1 LTANAYYEVRIILSI
16 FRWDTSMEDLPDYMK
31 LFFEALIGFFDEIE
45 QETGKEGRPYC
56 VHYSREMV
64 YIFSNSF
71 YVS

>member
-1 LTANAYYEVRIILSI
+1 
-16 FRWDTSMEDLPDYMK
+16 MEDLPDYMK

-45 QETGKEGRPYC
+45 QETAKEGRSYC

>member
-1 LTANAYYEVRIILSI
+1 
-16 FRWDTSMEDLPDYMK
+16 MEDLPDYMK

-45 QETGKEGRPYC
+45 QETAKEGRPYC
-56 VHYSREMV
+56 LHYSKEMV